1 MLNSIIIL
9 CRQLFCLLGRHLR
22 LARPELN
29 RASQAHGRAVA
40 GGHRGEFGLASHLM
54 PRGDDR
60 DVVALSHS
68 GTSGT
73 HRKVLR
79 PRGRPLE
86 ALLLNVKVLV
96 LEQRVPE
103 ARGELLLYAI
113 GSEDLA
119 LNER

>member
-1 MLNSIIIL
+1 
-9 CRQLFCLLGRHLR
+9 
-22 LARPELN
+22 
-29 RASQAHGRAVA
+29 
-40 GGHRGEFGLASHLM
+40 M

-68 GTSGT
+68 RTSGT

-96 LEQRVPE
+96 LEQRVPK